1 MLEGVK
7 EWDRHKI
14 LQLFSIDAI
23 NEILEVPLIDMVE
36 KDGLVWKEESNGKY
50 TVITGYRLLMR
61 QQRER
66 NSWTATADWDSLWK
80 IRASPRAKHLLW

>member
-23 NEILEVPLIDMVE
+23 NEILEVLLIDMVE
-36 KDGLVWKEESNGKY
+36 EDGQVWKEESNGKY
-50 TVITGYRLLMR
+50 TVRIGYTLLVR
-61 QQRER
+61 
-66 NSWTATADWDSLWK
+66 
-80 IRASPRAKHLLW
+80 